1 MPRIKNKPQKFRYG
15 LIGFFNTAFDFALLF
30 VFEIIVGLPL
40 VVANTLS
47 TSAAFASS
55 FTLNKKLAFKTS
67 GTNVKREIVLFVSLT
82 LFGLW
87 VIQNIVIMIVRPLL
101 PVDILQPEGT
111 LFVAKLI
118 ATGFTLVWNYYM
130 YSRVVFK
137 HKPIDYSHPEAE

>member
-1 MPRIKNKPQKFRYG
+1 MPRIRNKTQKLHYG
-15 LIGFFNTAFDFALLF
+15 LIGFLNTVLDFALLF
-30 VFEIIVGLPL
+30 VFEIVVGLPL
-40 VVANTLS
+40 VIANTLS

-67 GTNVKREIVLFVSLT
+67 GTNVKREIALFISLT

-87 VIQNIVIMIVRPLL
+87 VIQNIIIMIVRPLL
-101 PVDILQPEGT
+101 PADILQPEGT
-111 LFVAKLI
+111 LLLAKLI

-137 HKPIDYSHPEAE
+137 HKPSDYSHPVDE